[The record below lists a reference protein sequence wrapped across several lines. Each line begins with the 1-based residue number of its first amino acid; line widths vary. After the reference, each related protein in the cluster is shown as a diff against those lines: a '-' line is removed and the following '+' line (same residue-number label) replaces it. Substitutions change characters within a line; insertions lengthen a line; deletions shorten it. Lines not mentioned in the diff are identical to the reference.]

1 VAYAITKL
9 EHKALVFSMPEQSW
23 QRVLRDLVILSRPY
37 GLIIIDE
44 EIATAFLPNDSIL
57 PIGAEQA
64 WSDLL
69 LKLAEEDKQK
79 LAYSEANLPNTE
91 EAYQEWVRPLLD
103 EDLGKYGFKRVLSPR
118 TGIDVPEHSYYC
130 REVAIGKQYLEFRHA
145 GEAPYFS
152 SGTTFYMICPIVTD
166 IYNLF
171 DFKNTEKVFWCEQQ
185 SFTDVTYYCNSALSI
200 ELAQEHIN
208 DIVSDIIRPILDKIT
223 DIKGLDSFVN
233 GWLINQSDDYMMLQ
247 NDGMYL
253 LAERKKR
260 NIKYITADEFNV
272 TSSYTPHRLIIARLA
287 NNLKYGRLLRFCEAS
302 NFLQSGKQANTTEWQ
317 KLVKYLNENINPE
330 TFWQQYTELKT
341 VLKIEEIYLDE
352 NRVQTLKEQFNLN
365 PDEQLIPLS
374 DQWYEPQTNLIWQRC
389 CMGQHKQN
397 GEVIGEKKLFN
408 ENEVHIL
415 LEQFKNTGWRLP
427 TMHELGSLA
436 FSIKAGYIT
445 QNSFMFYE
453 TVEKY
458 SGRHWIEPFAQL
470 PSLNICMLVIE
481 NNQVVSSLPYDANLK
496 GFVRLVKS
504 VHKQA

>member
-1 VAYAITKL
+1 MNGLFYNRKIGDFPRRHSNGSITL
-9 EHKALVFSMPEQSW
+9 
-23 QRVLRDLVILSRPY
+23 
-37 GLIIIDE
+37 
-44 EIATAFLPNDSIL
+44 
-57 PIGAEQA
+57 
-64 WSDLL
+64 
-69 LKLAEEDKQK
+69 
-79 LAYSEANLPNTE
+79 
-91 EAYQEWVRPLLD
+91 
-103 EDLGKYGFKRVLSPR
+103 
-118 TGIDVPEHSYYC
+118 
-130 REVAIGKQYLEFRHA
+130 
-145 GEAPYFS
+145 S
-152 SGTTFYMICPIVTD
+152 SGFYIPHCV
-166 IYNLF
+166 
-171 DFKNTEKVFWCEQQ
+171 
-185 SFTDVTYYCNSALSI
+185 
-200 ELAQEHIN
+200 
-208 DIVSDIIRPILDKIT
+208 II
-223 DIKGLDSFVN
+223 S
-233 GWLINQSDDYMMLQ
+233 
-247 NDGMYL
+247 
-253 LAERKKR
+253 
-260 NIKYITADEFNV
+260 
-272 TSSYTPHRLIIARLA
+272 RLA
-287 NNLKYGRLLRFCEAS
+287 NNIKFEHLLEYLYALGDFGANQQAS
-302 NFLQSGKQANTTEWQ
+302 ATEWP
-317 KLVKYLNENINPE
+317 KLVKYLKENVNPE

-415 LEQFKNTGWRLP
+415 LEQFKHTGWRLP

-496 GFVRLVKS
+496 GFVRLVRS